1 LDRGIVTKSSAA
13 TGRLRQM
20 TTAVEASPGQEANP
34 GAGIDSDRRLDFVMN
49 DFNPVHTLGGIL

>member
-1 LDRGIVTKSSAA
+1 
-13 TGRLRQM
+13 M